1 MIYSRSSWKAF
12 AYLPRTPKSLLAWS
26 TISIVVY
33 SYASIQQVGLV
44 RQLGPG
50 FYSSWAACRLLGTI
64 ALSALCLGE
73 GIGSIVEWVGVIILV
88 VTMSVYMN
96 ETSKWID
103 GCKSS
108 SSSSTSNEQ
117 QQQKDDDDE
126 EEEEDFDTLD
136 DDGDEELVSMNS
148 REVKPLIDH

>member
-1 MIYSRSSWKAF
+1 M
-12 AYLPRTPKSLLAWS
+12 YLLVTLKSLLAWC

-33 SYASIQQVGLV
+33 SYASIQQVTLV

-73 GIGSIVEWVGVIILV
+73 GIGSNVEWVGVIILV
-88 VTMSVYMN
+88 VTMTVYMN

-103 GCKSS
+103 KRKSS
-108 SSSSTSNEQ
+108 SSNSSSTSNEQ
-117 QQQKDDDDE
+117 QQQQDE
-126 EEEEDFDTLD
+126 EDCDSLDD
-136 DDGDEELVSMNS
+136 DDGDEELVSMKS

>member
-1 MIYSRSSWKAF
+1 MEYNK
-12 AYLPRTPKSLLAWS
+12 Y
-26 TISIVVY
+26 IVVY

-50 FYSSWAACRLLGTI
+50 FYSSWAACGLLGTI
-64 ALSALCLGE
+64 ALLALCLGE
-73 GIGSIVEWVGVIILV
+73 GIGSIVEWVGVITLV
-88 VTMSVYMN
+88 VTMTVCMN

-117 QQQKDDDDE
+117 QQQKE
-126 EEEEDFDTLD
+126 MMTT
-136 DDGDEELVSMNS
+136 
-148 REVKPLIDH
+148 KKKKILILRMMMAMRNWYL